1 MRISDWSSDVC
12 SSDLIVDV
20 TSGAALK
27 LDPPKLPDLT
37 RYTAETAIAKIRKS
51 PRGHAVVRSMLDE
64 LSFKGFMGRNE
75 RMRNWAALQRSLPQ
89 VIFVSGYMTP
99 IDIARQVPQQ
109 YFQIVSKESGSKHVI
124 TTDKYANR

>member
-51 PRGHAVVRSMLDE
+51 PRGHAEVRSMLDE
-64 LSFKGFMGRNE
+64 LSFKGFMGRDE
-75 RMRNWAALQRSLPQ
+75 RMRDWAARQRRSEESRVGQALVCSRSSRWLQYIIKQKPSMNNY
-89 VIFVSGYMTP
+89 SN
-99 IDIARQVPQQ
+99 
-109 YFQIVSKESGSKHVI
+109 YFSKS
-124 TTDKYANR
+124 